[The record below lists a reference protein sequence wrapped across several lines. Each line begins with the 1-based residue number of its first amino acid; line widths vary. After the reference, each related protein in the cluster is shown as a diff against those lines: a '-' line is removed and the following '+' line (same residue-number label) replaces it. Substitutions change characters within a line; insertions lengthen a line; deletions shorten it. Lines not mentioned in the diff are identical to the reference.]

1 MVESLGL
8 LGVFL
13 GGALP
18 WLEAVVVVPIG
29 IVAGLD
35 PVAVVVAGFTG
46 NLLTVA
52 IAAYAGGSIRTW
64 WRRRRHRDGAPPSGG
79 RGDRAARAFARWGLP
94 GVAVLGPIAGTQMCA
109 VIAVGL
115 GAPAGRTTLWVGAGT
130 LVWCVAAAVLT
141 VSGVSFLGI
150 GG

>member
-1 MVESLGL
+1 VEQTGL
-8 LGVFL
+8 IGVFL

-18 WLEAVVVVPIG
+18 WLEAVIVIPLG

-52 IAAYAGGSIRTW
+52 AAAYGGERIRSW
-64 WRRRRHRDGAPPSGG
+64 WRARRHRAPEGTS
-79 RGDRAARAFARWGLP
+79 RRSTRAEKVFTRWGLP
-94 GVAVLGPIAGTQMCA
+94 GVAVLGPLAGTQMCA
-109 VIAVGL
+109 AIAVGL
-115 GAPAGRTTLWVGAGT
+115 GASASRTTLWVGAGT

-141 VSGVSFLGI
+141 VTGTSFLGV
-150 GG
+150 GA